1 MSLYITLK
9 GVQCCKFFLYD
20 CIHTDTVNTV
30 RTKNTLND
38 DGHGTQ
44 KALLY
49 LIAEHLNLE
58 PFVVSWT
65 VEVSCAAP
73 AFLDT

>member
-1 MSLYITLK
+1 MSLLFSNAQNAVHFTYVLFY
-9 GVQCCKFFLYD
+9 V
-20 CIHTDTVNTV
+20 HTATVN
-30 RTKNTLND
+30 KNTLNGD
-38 DGHGTQ
+38 SHELQ
-44 KALLY
+44 KPLFGVNA
-49 LIAEHLNLE
+49 AHLNLE

>member
-1 MSLYITLK
+1 MYR
-9 GVQCCKFFLYD
+9 
-20 CIHTDTVNTV
+20 IHTDTDNN
-30 RTKNTLND
+30 NTLNG

-44 KALLY
+44 KPLLY